1 MGWAWAHPHRPPGRT
16 QPPLL
21 LRSPAAPQDGER
33 GPQDGGGQ
41 PGAGWQP
48 HRELRLL
55 SPGAAAPRA
64 LCGAVRG
71 APEPGGRLR
80 SAGRG
85 SITCGPAA
93 APDRPPA
100 CPSQKAAEEQPSKR
114 LKTEELGLVE
124 PEQGLPFGHA
134 ALSVFVQTPLT
145 DEEQCSEDSGDH
157 AVIHQQK
164 GGSIPETSRE
174 EEGKEHNVSHKPGKD
189 VHACVC
195 SEENSSESAAS
206 DGSGSE
212 DADLPAKV
220 MRLDSSVFVDE
231 DSNQPMPMDR
241 FFGNVEFLQDLPAVA
256 LLSTTMSRREHRK
269 LHFVAKE
276 EEEEEDVV

>member
-1 MGWAWAHPHRPPGRT
+1 MASADPKMAAGSPALDGSHTESSGSSPPGQR
-16 QPPLL
+16 LL
-21 LRSPAAPQDGER
+21 GPCAERSGEPRSPAAASAQPAGEASPAALQQHR
-33 GPQDGGGQ
+33 TGPQPPGQ
-41 PGAGWQP
+41 
-48 HRELRLL
+48 
-55 SPGAAAPRA
+55 
-64 LCGAVRG
+64 
-71 APEPGGRLR
+71 
-80 SAGRG
+80 
-85 SITCGPAA
+85 
-93 APDRPPA
+93 

-174 EEGKEHNVSHKPGKD
+174 EEGKEHNVSHKPHAVESGDAPSEMDSGKD

>member
-1 MGWAWAHPHRPPGRT
+1 MASADPKMAAGSPALDGSHTESSGSSPPG
-16 QPPLL
+16 Q
-21 LRSPAAPQDGER
+21 
-33 GPQDGGGQ
+33 
-41 PGAGWQP
+41 
-48 HRELRLL
+48 RLL
-55 SPGAAAPRA
+55 
-64 LCGAVRG
+64 
-71 APEPGGRLR
+71 
-80 SAGRG
+80 
-85 SITCGPAA
+85 GP
-93 APDRPPA
+93 
-100 CPSQKAAEEQPSKR
+100 S
-114 LKTEELGLVE
+114 
-124 PEQGLPFGHA
+124 
-134 ALSVFVQTPLT
+134 LSVFVQTPLT

-164 GGSIPETSRE
+164 GGSIPEPNRE
-174 EEGKEHNVSHKPGKD
+174 EEGKEHNVSRKPCAVESGDAPSETDSGKD

-212 DADLPAKV
+212 DDLPAKV